1 MSLLEIVKPA
11 AQCRIQFDDN
21 FRQTIPARALG
32 PHPDAIVHGL
42 KTLAPH
48 PASPHFEVIA
58 QKVKALPPLP
68 TVSHVGLLG
77 VKTQPIDL
85 YPGFYLRKRRL
96 GFFSTSAQHHKGIR
110 VSHHPIALLHHLTIQ
125 AMKVDVGQKRTDHRA
140 LRCAAARPPFLHVL
154 DDVLMQIGLD
164 QLKHPAIAHTLLYAL
179 HKPRM
184 RNRVEVAP
192 QVGIH
197 HKGVALSKQSVHF
210 AKRLFA
216 AKTRAKAITH
226 LQELPLK
233 DGYTLS
239 IRLNHLPPLTPFSSA
254 ANMRSFHTEASTH
267 DQSLLWASAPW
278 LATSRHSRRF
288 AFALL
293 RSETHASTF
302 LSSLPSERFC
312 FPPLSRLSP
321 QPYYGDSDSC
331 AAHRRHRSPRLLR
344 HTFLSFRLQPRGLP
358 GHRFTHHASVTS
370 EFRTSP

>member
-11 AQCRIQFDDN
+11 AQRRIQFADN

-96 GFFSTSAQHHKGIR
+96 GFFSTSAQHHKVIR

-164 QLKHPAIAHTLLYAL
+164 QLQHPAIAHTLLYAL

-192 QVGIH
+192 QIGLH

-239 IRLNHLPPLTPFSSA
+239 IRLNHLPPLTPFASA

-267 DQSLLWASAPW
+267 LQSLLWASAPCV
-278 LATSRHSRRF
+278 ATSGTPG
-288 AFALL
+288 ALL
-293 RSETHASTF
+293 SLCFVVKLTLPPSYPPFPRSGFASR
-302 LSSLPSERFC
+302 PSRGFHR
-312 FPPLSRLSP
+312 SGTTGTLSP
-321 QPYYGDSDSC
+321 APLTYG
-331 AAHRRHRSPRLLR
+331 
-344 HTFLSFRLQPRGLP
+344 TGLP
-358 GHRFTHHASVTS
+358 AYCSTPSCRSVS
-370 EFRTSP
+370 NHVVCLD